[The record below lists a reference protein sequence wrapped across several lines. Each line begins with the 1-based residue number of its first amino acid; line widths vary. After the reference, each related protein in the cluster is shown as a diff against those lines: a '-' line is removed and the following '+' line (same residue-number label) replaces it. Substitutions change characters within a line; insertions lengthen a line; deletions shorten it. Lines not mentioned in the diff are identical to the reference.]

1 MIGSKTVNS
10 FRKPFKNELKL
21 RPLLYEPNSKKNPD
35 GTGYVEDGRDIFD
48 EQSDDEQEENSKSK
62 DKSKKSEK
70 KNKKRLRDI
79 NKPVEGN
86 GSIRSLFGN
95 VTAAKKEK
103 VKLEDDEALAD
114 VLGLLES
121 EDSTPNG
128 VKGSKAE
135 ATTKKTEAKSKIDD
149 AALVK
154 EYMANLTRSVQRKPE
169 TKKEANSDDVS
180 GRYFNLDA
188 FFILIRF

>member
-1 MIGSKTVNS
+1 M
-10 FRKPFKNELKL
+10 
-21 RPLLYEPNSKKNPD
+21 
-35 GTGYVEDGRDIFD
+35 EDGREIFD
-48 EQSDDEQEENSKSK
+48 EDSDGEEEENSKSK
-62 DKSKKSEK
+62 DKKQKSEK

-114 VLGLLES
+114 VLGLLEAES
-121 EDSTPNG
+121 STSNG
-128 VKGSKAE
+128 VNSAKTDA
-135 ATTKKTEAKSKIDD
+135 ATKKTETISKIDD

-154 EYMANLTRSVQRKPE
+154 EYMANLTKSIQRKPE

-180 GRYFNLDA
+180 SRFIQLDTVSH
-188 FFILIRF
+188 I

>member
-1 MIGSKTVNS
+1 MNQI
-10 FRKPFKNELKL
+10 LK
-21 RPLLYEPNSKKNPD
+21 KKSD
-35 GTGYVEDGRDIFD
+35 GTGYVEDGREIFD
-48 EQSDDEQEENSKSK
+48 EESDDEQEENSKSK
-62 DKSKKSEK
+62 NKNKKSEK

-79 NKPVEGN
+79 NKPVDGN

-95 VTAAKKEK
+95 VTATKKEK

-121 EDSTPNG
+121 EDSARNG
-128 VKGSKAE
+128 VNYSKAE
-135 ATTKKTEAKSKIDD
+135 ANNKKTETKSKIDD

-180 GRYFNLDA
+180 DRYFNEDT
-188 FFILIRF
+188 FSHI